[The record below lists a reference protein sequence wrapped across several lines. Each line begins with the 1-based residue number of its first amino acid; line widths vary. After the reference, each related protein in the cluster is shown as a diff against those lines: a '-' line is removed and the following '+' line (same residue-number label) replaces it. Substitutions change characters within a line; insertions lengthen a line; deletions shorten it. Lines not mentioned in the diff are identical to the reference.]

1 VVVHLDCLGT
11 DGHWYL
17 AMWTFSTVD
26 LFDTGIW
33 STLGCSNIRVREW
46 TFPTGAGLRMA

>member
-1 VVVHLDCLGT
+1 M
-11 DGHWYL
+11 

-33 STLGCSNIRVREW
+33 STLGCTDIRVREW
-46 TFPTGAGLRMA
+46 TFPTGSNPPAGISADPPNNCK